1 MLVDLKRDEKNCQTT
16 YNPWPNKGFT
26 VFIQVE
32 GLSGIQVQKELET
45 RGIHYFECTFELA
58 ENPTLELNVLEAC

>member
-16 YNPWPNKGFT
+16 YKPWPNKEFT

-32 GLSGIQVQKELET
+32 GLFGIQVQKELET
-45 RGIHYFECTFELA
+45 LGIHYFERTFELA
-58 ENPTLELNVLEAC
+58 ENPTLELNALETC